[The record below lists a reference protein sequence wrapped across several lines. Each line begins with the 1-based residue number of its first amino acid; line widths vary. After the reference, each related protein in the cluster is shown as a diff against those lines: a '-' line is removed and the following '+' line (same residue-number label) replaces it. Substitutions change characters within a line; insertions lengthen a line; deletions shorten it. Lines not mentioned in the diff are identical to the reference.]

1 MRGGMSHDRL
11 IALVMIA
18 VVAAV
23 SAPARAAE
31 PTPSSEVKIVTIQAL
46 PNAPGQT
53 LTAMTVDVPPGGVS
67 PPHHHAG
74 FVFVYVLAGTVESQL
89 NQQAPRRF
97 VAGETWVEPPGTVHT
112 RFANPSRTDTARI
125 LAVFVAPEG
134 AALTTPNGPT
144 NDEDED

>member
-1 MRGGMSHDRL
+1 MPRNRL
-11 IALVMIA
+11 ITVLLIA
-18 VVAAV
+18 VAAAA
-23 SAPARAAE
+23 SAHARAAE
-31 PTPSSEVKIVTIQAL
+31 PTPSTEVKVVSIQAL

-89 NQQAPRRF
+89 NQQQPRRF

-112 RFANPSRTDTARI
+112 RFANPSKTDPARI

-134 AALTTPNGPT
+134 AQLTAPNGPA
-144 NDEDED
+144 NEDDEDED